1 MVDSEQF
8 KKATTLVI
16 DNLEGGY
23 YNPKWHNTKDF
34 RYGSSGETMFGIDR
48 LNGGAINTSEA
59 GKKFW
64 SIIDAN
70 KNPQVWEWNYKGG
83 PQEGILKDL
92 AGQIMQPTYE
102 SFAKSFMSPQ
112 LRETVEKDPRLLFHF
127 IYAVWNGSGWF
138 LKFSKDI
145 EAAMAKGVHDSDG
158 LVRVAMDSRTKEGY
172 TKGSPPDSLSKQTG
186 DKINSFINTI
196 PGFFKSVTETTTKA
210 VEKTAETV
218 KENIIPT
225 VIITV
230 VLIISTYTLVK
241 FIKKG
246 K

>member
-8 KKATTLVI
+8 KKATELVI
-16 DNLEGGY
+16 NNLEGGY
-23 YNPKWHNTKDF
+23 YNPAWHNTKDS
-34 RYGSSGETMFGIDR
+34 RYSTSGETMFGIDR
-48 LNGGAINTSEA
+48 KNGGTINTSEA

-64 SIIDAN
+64 AIIDAN
-70 KNPQVWEWNYKGG
+70 KTPAVWKWDYRGGALAPQ
-83 PQEGILKDL
+83 LKDL
-92 AGQIMQPTYE
+92 VGQMMQPTYE
-102 SFAKSFMSPQ
+102 LFAKNSMSPQ

-138 LKFSKDI
+138 AKFAKDMDS
-145 EAAMAKGVHDSDG
+145 AMAKGVHDSDG
-158 LVRVAMDSRTKEGY
+158 LVRVAIDSRTKEGY
-172 TKGSPPDSLSKQTG
+172 TKGSPPNSLVKQSG
-186 DKINSFINTI
+186 DNINSFINTI
-196 PGFFKSVTETTTKA
+196 PAFFKSVTETTTKA
-210 VEKTAETV
+210 VEKTAEVV
-218 KENIIPT
+218 KENIVPT